1 MSGAFPGGGVARTA
15 RGRAGASIG
24 AAIPRRLPLVGRN
37 PDLLVLDQAL
47 DVAEQGQLR
56 VVLLLGDPGMGKTR
70 LATEVAARRHDIVTL
85 SARAFPL
92 GTTAALGLWV
102 EALER
107 HLRTLDG
114 GDVIELAGESALDLA
129 VLLPSVGA
137 ATGHRGAGRTP
148 RIRVLA
154 ALAHLLGALSRRS
167 CLVVVLDDIHLADG
181 SSWEAL
187 HFLAGSLAE
196 SRILLVLTARPAEL
210 LEDAAGTGVVH
221 ALEQEGVLARHH
233 LGPLGADGIRELA
246 RAEAGHEVPRALV
259 DWLMDRSR
267 GVPLFALGLLRALLE
282 EDADLASPVLREL
295 PEDLSQRIDARL
307 ARLDPADRSTLEL
320 IALLGYRV
328 RISDLVTLTGSAEAE
343 LTAALDRL
351 VRARLLT
358 PDEHGWDLRFE
369 VAHPLLQEAIYQG
382 IGAASRRSLHRRI
395 ARMLVADGQLGLAAP
410 HFVRSADPGDS
421 EAIDLLCRSLHQAE
435 QRDHHREALS
445 LLEALLQLLPEGD
458 ARWLAVL
465 DQMPVQPE
473 WVIDHRADRGAPTGV
488 LAMRR
493 IQQVLRNSPDL
504 EKRASVAFNLGVL
517 MMWGLGELPEGLR
530 LVTEARDLFA
540 EAGNTHA
547 RMLADSELGYA
558 HGLAGDPDEHRDTAR
573 RVIAEARA
581 AGYRL
586 AELQGSCLLGWYLQ
600 YTGQLAASAPVLE
613 RALQIAREDDKLY
626 RVSYLLC
633 QQGWSAAMAG
643 DLAGSRLKI
652 AECEA
657 ANPAY
662 RDTHYPDMTAHAR
675 FVRGDLVAAVSAFR
689 EGLVWTGELSRR
701 RAWGA
706 AVAAVALAELGE
718 LEEAA
723 SISDAASDVFGG
735 RHWWSHSALAAWA
748 SGYVTCVR
756 GDVAAGLA
764 GLLSGGRRLSD
775 IGQYLVGSFVV
786 ADAAELLTDAAEPKL
801 VADIADLVQRFQWPG
816 ELPTMLALRELA
828 AGSVAAAAGRAEE
841 SEPRLLA
848 ATARF
853 AETGWPVYEARAR
866 ALLGKLIAGRD
877 RERAAAELSAAVGL
891 FDRHGA
897 VVRRDRAA
905 RALDRLGRRGRRA
918 RTAVDGRQPLTGRER
933 QVISLAVSGLTA
945 REIGERLFIGER
957 TVETHLANV
966 YAKLGIGSRVD
977 LLRIAGQLDL

>member
-1 MSGAFPGGGVARTA
+1 VAKTTAGTRVSATPRT
-15 RGRAGASIG
+15 G
-24 AAIPRRLPLVGRN
+24 IPKRRPLVGR
-37 PDLLVLDQAL
+37 DADIGFLDQAL
-47 DVAEQGQLR
+47 DVVEQGQLR
-56 VVLLLGDPGMGKTR
+56 FVLLLGDPGMGKTR
-70 LATEVAARRHDIVTL
+70 LAAEVAARRHDVVTL
-85 SARAFPL
+85 SARAYPL

-107 HLRTLDG
+107 HLRTLDCA
-114 GDVIELAGESALDLA
+114 DVIELAGESAHDLA
-129 VLLPSVGA
+129 VVLPSVGA
-137 ATGHRGAGRTP
+137 AVGHRGSGRTP

-154 ALAHLLGALSRRS
+154 ALANVLATLSLRS
-167 CLVVVLDDIHLADG
+167 TLVVVFDDVHLADG

-210 LEDAAGTGVVH
+210 PDDAIATSVVH
-221 ALEQEGVLARHH
+221 ALEQEGVLARRT
-233 LGPLGADGIRELA
+233 LGPLRADEMRELA
-246 RAEAGHEVPRALV
+246 KAEVGDHVPRALV

-282 EDADLASPVLREL
+282 EDADLARPVLREL
-295 PEDLSQRIDARL
+295 PEDLSQRIRARL
-307 ARLDPADRSTLEL
+307 ARLERGDRSTLEL
-320 IALLGYRV
+320 IAALGYRV
-328 RISDLVTLTGSAEAE
+328 RVSDLVTLTGSADAE
-343 LTAALDRL
+343 LTDALDRL

-358 PDEHGWDLRFE
+358 QDEHGWDLRFE
-369 VAHPLLQEAIYQG
+369 VTHPLIQEAIYQG
-382 IGAASRRSLHRRI
+382 IGAVRRRSLHRRI
-395 ARMLVADGQLGLAAP
+395 ARMLVAAGALGMAAP

-421 EAIDLLCRSLHQAE
+421 EAIDVLCRSLHQAE
-435 QRDHHREALS
+435 QLEHHREALS

-458 ARWLAVL
+458 VRWLAVL

-488 LAMRR
+488 LAMQRV
-493 IQQVLRNSPDL
+493 QQVLCNSPDI
-504 EKRASVAFNLGVL
+504 EKRASVAFNLGAL
-517 MMWGLGELPEGLR
+517 MMWGLGELSEGRR
-530 LVTEARDLFA
+530 LVTEARNLFA

-558 HGLAGDPDEHRDTAR
+558 HGLIGEPDEHRDAAQ

-586 AELQGSCLLGWYLQ
+586 AELQGSCSLIWYLQ
-600 YTGQLAASAPVLE
+600 YTGQLAESAPAME
-613 RALQIAREDDKLY
+613 RALQMAREDDKLY
-626 RVSYLLC
+626 RASYLLC

-643 DLAGSRLKI
+643 DMSRARLKI

-657 ANPAY
+657 ANPAF

-675 FVRGDLVAAVSAFR
+675 FVRGDLVAAVSTFR

-706 AVAAVALAELGE
+706 SIAAVALAELGE
-718 LEEAA
+718 LDEAA
-723 SISDAASDVFGG
+723 SIARGAKDVFGG
-735 RHWWSHSALAAWA
+735 RHWWSHSALATWA
-748 SGYVTCVR
+748 GGYVTCAR

-775 IGQYLVGSFVV
+775 TGNWLFGSFVV
-786 ADAAELLTDAAEPKL
+786 ADAAEVLIDVPEPKL
-801 VADIADLVQRFQWPG
+801 VSDTADLVQAFRWPHNV
-816 ELPTMLALRELA
+816 PTMAALRDLA
-828 AGSVAAAAGRAEE
+828 AGAVAVAAGRATDAEPSLVAAAA
-841 SEPRLLA
+841 
-848 ATARF
+848 RF
-853 AETGWPVYEARAR
+853 ADHSWPIYEARAR
-866 ALLGKLIAGRD
+866 ALLGNLVAARD
-877 RERAAAELSAAVGL
+877 RGRAAAELSAAVEL

-897 VVRRDRAA
+897 AIRRDRAA

-918 RTAVDGRQPLTGRER
+918 LTAVDGPQPPTRRER
-933 QVISLAVSGLTA
+933 EVISLAISGLTA

-977 LLRIAGQLDL
+977 LLRIAERLDL

>member
-1 MSGAFPGGGVARTA
+1 MRATSRT
-15 RGRAGASIG
+15 G
-24 AAIPRRLPLVGRN
+24 IPKRLPLVGR
-37 PDLLVLDQAL
+37 DSDILLLDQAL
-47 DVAEQGQLR
+47 EVVEQGQLR

-70 LATEVAARRHDIVTL
+70 LAAEVAARRHDIVTL
-85 SARAFPL
+85 SARAYPL

-107 HLRTLDG
+107 YLRTLDG
-114 GDVIELAGESALDLA
+114 GDVIELAGESARDLA
-129 VLLPSVGA
+129 VVLPAVGA
-137 ATGHRGAGRTP
+137 AVGHRGSGRTP

-154 ALAHLLGALSRRS
+154 ALASLLAALSLRS
-167 CLVVVLDDIHLADG
+167 ALVVVLDDVHLADG

-210 LEDAAGTGVVH
+210 FDDAIATAVVH
-221 ALEQEGVLARHH
+221 ALEQEGVLARRT
-233 LGPLGADGIRELA
+233 LGPLSADGMRELA
-246 RAEAGHEVPRALV
+246 KGQAGGDVPRALV

-282 EDADLASPVLREL
+282 EDADLARPVLREL
-295 PEDLSQRIDARL
+295 PEDLSQRIRARL
-307 ARLDPADRSTLEL
+307 ARLEGGDRSTLEL
-320 IALLGYRV
+320 IAALGYRV
-328 RISDLVTLTGSAEAE
+328 RISDLVTLTGPADAE
-343 LTAALDRL
+343 LTDSLDRL

-358 PDEHGWDLRFE
+358 QDEHGWDLRFE

-382 IGAASRRSLHRRI
+382 IGAARRRSLHRRI
-395 ARMLVADGQLGLAAP
+395 ARMLVSAGALGMAAP

-421 EAIDLLCRSLHQAE
+421 EAIGVLCQSLHEAE
-435 QRDHHREALS
+435 QLEHHREALS

-458 ARWLAVL
+458 VRWLTVL

-488 LAMRR
+488 RAMQR
-493 IQQVLRNSPDL
+493 IQQVLGNSRDI

-517 MMWGLGELPEGLR
+517 MMWGMGELSEGRR

-540 EAGNTHA
+540 EAGNTRA

-558 HGLAGDPDEHRDTAR
+558 HGIIGAPDEHRDAAQ

-586 AELQGSCLLGWYLQ
+586 AELQGSCLLIWYLQ
-600 YTGQLAASAPVLE
+600 YTGQLAESAPVIE

-643 DLAGSRLKI
+643 DTSRARLKM
-652 AECEA
+652 AESEA
-657 ANPAY
+657 ANPAF
-662 RDTHYPDMTAHAR
+662 RDTHYPDMAAHAR
-675 FVRGDLVAAVSAFR
+675 FVRGDLAGAVSTFR

-706 AVAAVALAELGE
+706 SIAAVALAELGE
-718 LEEAA
+718 LDEAA
-723 SISDAASDVFGG
+723 SIARAANDVFGG
-735 RHWWSHSALAAWA
+735 RHWWSHSALATWA
-748 SGYVTCVR
+748 DGYVTGAR
-756 GDVAAGLA
+756 GDVTAGLA
-764 GLLSGGRRLSD
+764 ELLSGGRRLSD
-775 IGQYLVGSFVV
+775 IHHWLFGSFIV
-786 ADAAELLTDAAEPKL
+786 ADAAELAIDVPEPKL
-801 VADIADLVQRFQWPG
+801 AADTAGLVQAFRWPHNV
-816 ELPTMLALRELA
+816 PTMMALRDLA
-828 AGSVAAAAGRAEE
+828 TGSVAVAAGRAEDA
-841 SEPRLLA
+841 EPSLVA
-848 ATARF
+848 AAARF
-853 AETGWPVYEARAR
+853 ADHSWPIYEARAR
-866 ALLGKLIAGRD
+866 ALVGNLVAGQD
-877 RERAAAELSAAVGL
+877 RGRAATELSAAVEL

-897 VVRRDRAA
+897 AIRRDRAA

-918 RTAVDGRQPLTGRER
+918 VTAVDGPQSPTRRER
-933 QVISLAVSGLTA
+933 EVIRLAMSGLTA

-977 LLRIAGQLDL
+977 LVRIAERLDL